1 MQQVGSQGNNS
12 LPGTLDA
19 EVGSRIK
26 ELFKQHNLTTY
37 EASVKLGYGKSSK
50 LYKTLSGEVKPSFE
64 TLFDIFAC
72 FPNVSAD
79 WLMLGRGP
87 MEVGGKSSIV
97 KVTPPQPNSSLQV
110 LTVTVDKDGEETTML
125 VPVNAQAGYS
135 VQHNE
140 AVYLRDL
147 RYYKIPGFEHG
158 SYRAFEVAGDSMI
171 PIFNHHDVVVTSL
184 VEDRRLL
191 EPGEVYV
198 VVTTESVMLKRIR
211 QQITS
216 PDMEVLLFSDNPHR
230 KPYPLEARDIQQL
243 WRVRGYVSSFIP
255 STPDITTER
264 LWEVIELLGHDKSEV
279 KRYLMED
286 APSDA
291 PH

>member
-1 MQQVGSQGNNS
+1 MHKADSQSEN
-12 LPGTLDA
+12 LPAATLDA

-26 ELFKQHNLTTY
+26 QLFEQHKLTTY

-72 FPNVSAD
+72 FPEVSAD

-87 MEVGGKSSIV
+87 MQVGGAGTVV
-97 KVTPPQPNSSLQV
+97 KVAHPRANSSLQIH
-110 LTVTVDKDGEETTML
+110 TVTVDKDGEETTVL
-125 VPVNAQAGYS
+125 VPVQAQAGYTL
-135 VQHNE
+135 QHNE
-140 AVYLRDL
+140 AVFLRDL
-147 RYYKIPGFEHG
+147 RQYKIPGFDQG
-158 SYRAFEVAGDSMI
+158 SYRAFEVAGDSMT
-171 PIFNHHDVVVTSL
+171 PIFNHRDVVVTTL
-184 VEDRRLL
+184 VDDRALL

-198 VVTTESVMLKRIR
+198 VVTSESVMLKRIKQR
-211 QQITS
+211 IFS
-216 PDMEVLLFSDNPHR
+216 DEMEVMLYSDNPQR
-230 KPYPLEARDIQQL
+230 KPYGLDARDITQL

-255 STPDITTER
+255 GTPDITSER
-264 LWEVIELLGHDKSEV
+264 LWEVIELLGHERADV
-279 KRYLMED
+279 KRFLVEE